1 MFAPPRPLALG
12 MGEPGLVH
20 FDHVRDVV
28 GRGLHVCGR
37 LRPRTRAWLLY
48 CTYGSWPSRLID
60 LAFVSSVLLHP
71 EDSGRLTMMAR
82 LQEGKIEWLV
92 NVAIVCFISS
102 PLRDVLLLETCP
114 CSGLTVTLCLFNVLF
129 KFVLMTII
137 SAIIIILL
145 TKINKI

>member
-1 MFAPPRPLALG
+1 M
-12 MGEPGLVH
+12 
-20 FDHVRDVV
+20 RDVV

-48 CTYGSWPSRLID
+48 CTYSRWPSRLIE

-71 EDSGRLTMMAR
+71 EDSERLTMMAR

-114 CSGLTVTLCLFNVLF
+114 CSLTVTLCLFNVVF
-129 KFVLMTII
+129 KFVLMTIT
-137 SAIIIILL
+137 SATIITLL
-145 TKINKI
+145 TKIDKI

>member
-1 MFAPPRPLALG
+1 
-12 MGEPGLVH
+12 MGTAFVLTSTLLYVSLVPGSPARKIKGGRGRESLVH

-28 GRGLHVCGR
+28 CTFAVDFAHARARGSV
-37 LRPRTRAWLLY
+37 LRIVVGLQDN
-48 CTYGSWPSRLID
+48 LIK
-60 LAFVSSVLLHP
+60 LAFISSVLLHP

-114 CSGLTVTLCLFNVLF
+114 CSLTVTLCLF
-129 KFVLMTII
+129 I
-137 SAIIIILL
+137 
-145 TKINKI
+145 

>member
-1 MFAPPRPLALG
+1 M
-12 MGEPGLVH
+12 
-20 FDHVRDVV
+20 RDVV
-28 GRGLHVCGR
+28 CRFAVDFAHA
-37 LRPRTRAWLLY
+37 RAHGY
-48 CTYGSWPSRLID
+48 CTVRIANSRPSRLIE

-114 CSGLTVTLCLFNVLF
+114 CSLTDILCLFNVIF
-129 KFVLMTII
+129 KFVLMTIT

-145 TKINKI
+145 TKIDKI